1 MRNDKIWWMLVVLLL
16 SLGACSQK
24 SGCPAE
30 ESLKPK
36 LNKQGEL
43 SKRHNKRQEGLF
55 PKHMRKKMG

>member
-1 MRNDKIWWMLVVLLL
+1 MLVVLLL